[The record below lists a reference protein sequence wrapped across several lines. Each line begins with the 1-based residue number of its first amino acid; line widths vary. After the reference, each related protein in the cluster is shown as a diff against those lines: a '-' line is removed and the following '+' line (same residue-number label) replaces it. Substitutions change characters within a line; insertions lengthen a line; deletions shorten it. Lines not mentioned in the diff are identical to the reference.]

1 MKPQDRIEVEVE
13 PLGEARWAR
22 IEERVFE
29 VLDAPGEPGEP
40 GEPSEAGEF
49 GATEAP
55 APSARTPRAKESPRR
70 TWVLAA
76 SGFAVAAA
84 VAIGVVKLVSPA
96 GEAPAPLH
104 VAPLHVAT
112 GDGAARAPI
121 GVGSELEVGPQSEV
135 VATGDDARGVV
146 VVLERGWVT
155 CDVAPRASRPPF
167 VVQAGDVRVR
177 VVGTKF
183 RVERQG
189 RSDVRVV
196 VTHGRV
202 EVSRGGETQVV
213 TDGEVWPRTPPTAAT
228 SVATLAP
235 PPPPVPATITP
246 APSTAPSPTTSVTD
260 ANAEARRQY
269 EAAARS
275 EVSDP
280 AAAMAGYR
288 RVAAGGGPWA
298 APALYAAGRL
308 AADRG
313 DRPNARALLSEY
325 LRRFPHGAN
334 AADARTLLAR
344 LD

>member
-22 IEERVFE
+22 IEEQVFE
-29 VLDAPGEPGEP
+29 AL
-40 GEPSEAGEF
+40 
-49 GATEAP
+49 GAAEAP
-55 APSARTPRAKESPRR
+55 AHPDAPTAPPARAPVATPAASARR
-70 TWVLAA
+70 TWLLAA

-84 VAIGVVKLVSPA
+84 AAIGVVKLVSPA
-96 GEAPAPLH
+96 TEAP
-104 VAPLHVAT
+104 APLHVAT

-135 VATGDDARGVV
+135 VATGDDTRGVV

-155 CDVAPRASRPPF
+155 CDVAPRAGRPPF

-189 RSDVRVV
+189 RSDVRVL

-202 EVSRGGETQVV
+202 EVSRGGETHVV
-213 TDGEVWPRTPPTAAT
+213 TDGEVWPRTPTTATASVVAIDPPPPTSA
-228 SVATLAP
+228 SP
-235 PPPPVPATITP
+235 PPPPTSP
-246 APSTAPSPTTSVTD
+246 APSATPGPATSGID

-280 AAAMAGYR
+280 AGAMAGYR
-288 RVAAGGGPWA
+288 RVASGGGPWA

-313 DRPNARALLSEY
+313 DRPTARALLGEY